1 MVKLGDLGLSKYYGA
16 NCKGNC
22 CCNGPG
28 YCLSNKEKNNNANI
42 DTRAVL
48 ENHFNTILSQKNI
61 KNSTQTSIS
70 LSNLVKA
77 CTQQVRNNISDHKA
91 LHYKSHR
98 HLMQDEA
105 SSLIGTPFYM
115 VSVYSCNLNRI

>member
-1 MVKLGDLGLSKYYGA
+1 MSKYYGA

-22 CCNGPG
+22 CCSVSG
-28 YCLSNKEKNNNANI
+28 YCMSNKEKNNNGNI

-48 ENHFNTILSQKNI
+48 ENHFNTILSQKNA
-61 KNSTQTSIS
+61 KNNTQTSIS

-77 CTQQVRNNISDHKA
+77 CTQQVRNNISNHKEI
-91 LHYKSHR
+91 HYKYHK

-115 VSVYSCNLNRI
+115 VSFFFVK